1 MRLGHD
7 YVRTARAKGASP
19 LCSTNHALRNALL
32 PLVAVGG
39 LQVGTLIAYTLL
51 TETVFQWPGMGF
63 LFLEAVTRA
72 DIPLITTY
80 LVLVGLPFVITNTL
94 VDVISL
100 LPDPRVSLEE
110 RGERWASQTLSRT
123 LTGFAIERPG
133 ATFAA
138 LLLGIVAIAALFAP
152 LITPHDPF
160 DLASFDVLDA
170 ELPPIWQDGSDP
182 RFILGTDAQGR
193 DLFSGILY
201 GTRISLL
208 VGILA
213 VCIQAAIG
221 VPLGLVAGYFGGRA
235 DTIVTRLADI
245 QLSLSTLMMAI
256 IVMALFRAGLGGE
269 ALSRFAVPLL
279 VLVIGLA
286 EWPVFGR
293 TARAATLV
301 EGAKDYV
308 RAARALGSSDGIIIS
323 RHILPNILSPLVVIA
338 TTQVA
343 GAIMA
348 EAALSFLGLGMPV
361 TKPSLGTL
369 IRSGYDLMFA
379 GAWWVTVLPGLVLI
393 GVLISVNVLGD
404 ALRDWLDPRAR
415 PR

>member
-1 MRLGHD
+1 MS
-7 YVRTARAKGASP
+7 AGASQA
-19 LCSTNHALRNALL
+19 SLRVRAGF
-32 PLVAVGG
+32 VA
-39 LQVGTLIAYTLL
+39 
-51 TETVFQWPGMGF
+51 
-63 LFLEAVTRA
+63 
-72 DIPLITTY
+72 
-80 LVLVGLPFVITNTL
+80 
-94 VDVISL
+94 
-100 LPDPRVSLEE
+100 
-110 RGERWASQTLSRT
+110 
-123 LTGFAIERPG
+123 ERPG
-133 ATFAA
+133 AAVVA
-138 LLLGIVAIAALFAP
+138 LLLCIVVLGALFAP
-152 LITPHDPF
+152 LIAPQDPF

-193 DLFSGILY
+193 DLFSAILY

-213 VCIQAAIG
+213 VIIQAVIG
-221 VPLGLVAGYFGGRA
+221 VPLGLLAGYFGGRV
-235 DTIVTRLADI
+235 DTFVTRAADI

-269 ALSRFAVPLL
+269 ALTRFAVPLL
-279 VLVIGLA
+279 VLVIGIA
-286 EWPVFGR
+286 EWPIFAR
-293 TARAATLV
+293 TARAAALV

-308 RAARALGSSDGIIIS
+308 RAARALGSSNLAIVQ
-323 RHILPNILSPLVVIA
+323 RHILPNILSPLIVVGTA
-338 TTQVA
+338 QVA

-404 ALRDWLDPRAR
+404 ALRDWLDPRR
-415 PR
+415 RSL